1 MKIHQSTM
9 KTIVTALQDQY
20 GKETSLV
27 IHQGKTHDYLGMEI
41 NYMTP
46 GKVQFSMD
54 QYIYLIAECPDTLMK
69 SSSMTP
75 TANHLFE
82 INEDCPK
89 LNPEDAILFHHAK
102 LLYLC
107 KRTQPD
113 IQLAVSFLMTRVQL
127 PDDDNF
133 KKLG

>member
-1 MKIHQSTM
+1 M

-54 QYIYLIAECPDTLMK
+54 QYISNLIAECPDTLMK
-69 SSSMTP
+69 GSSITP

-89 LNPEDAILFHHAK
+89 LNPEDAVLFHHLVAK